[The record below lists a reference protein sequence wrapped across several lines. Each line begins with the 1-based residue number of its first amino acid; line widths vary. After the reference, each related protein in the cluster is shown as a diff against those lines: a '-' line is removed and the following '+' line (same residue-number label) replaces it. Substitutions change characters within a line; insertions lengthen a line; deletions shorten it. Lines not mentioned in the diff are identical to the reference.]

1 MLDISWEM
9 CYMNKIQ
16 MALWKLV
23 NPVTIIT
30 ANHEGKLS
38 GFIGTWVT
46 QASFAPP
53 LIMAAINPRHYTY
66 ELVKAS
72 GSFAVNVLKSD
83 QATLVDSFGKRSG
96 KTVDKF
102 ENIEYEFG
110 ITSSPILND
119 CVAYFDCQVV
129 WEKEAGDHHIVIGS
143 IVDANIK
150 AGGETLVESPSM
162 YKTHS

>member
-1 MLDISWEM
+1 MSN
-9 CYMNKIQ
+9 MNKIQ
-16 MALWKLV
+16 KALSKLV
-23 NPVTIIT
+23 HPVTIIT

-46 QASFAPP
+46 QVSFSPP
-53 LIMAAINPRHYTY
+53 LFMAAINSRHYTY

-83 QATLVDSFGKRSG
+83 QAILVDSFGKRSG

-102 ENIEYEFG
+102 ENIEYKLG
-110 ITSSPILND
+110 ITSSPILVD
-119 CVAYFDCQVV
+119 CVAYFDCQIV

-143 IVDANIK
+143 IVDADIK
-150 AGGETLVESPSM
+150 SGGEALVESPSM
-162 YKTHS
+162 YKNV

>member
-1 MLDISWEM
+1 MLDVSWEM
-9 CYMNKIQ
+9 CYMDKIQ

-30 ANHEGKLS
+30 ASHEGKLS

-72 GSFAVNVLKSD
+72 GSFAVNVLKSN

-102 ENIEYEFG
+102 ENIEYELG

-143 IVDANIK
+143 IVDADIK
-150 AGGETLVESPSM
+150 AGGETLVESLSM

>member
-1 MLDISWEM
+1 
-9 CYMNKIQ
+9 MNKIQ
-16 MALWKLV
+16 KALSKLV
-23 NPVTIIT
+23 HPVTIIT

-46 QASFAPP
+46 QVSFSPP
-53 LIMAAINPRHYTY
+53 LVMAAINSRHYTY

-83 QATLVDSFGKRSG
+83 QAILVDSFGKRSG

-102 ENIEYEFG
+102 ENIEYKLG
-110 ITSSPILND
+110 ITSSPILVD
-119 CVAYFDCQVV
+119 CVAYFDCQIV

-143 IVDANIK
+143 IVDADIK
-150 AGGETLVESPSM
+150 SGGEALVESPSM
-162 YKTHS
+162 YKNV

>member
-1 MLDISWEM
+1 
-9 CYMNKIQ
+9 MNKIQ
-16 MALWKLV
+16 KALWKLV
-23 NPVTIIT
+23 HPVTIIT

-46 QASFAPP
+46 QVSFSPP
-53 LIMAAINPRHYTY
+53 LVMAAINSRHYTY

-83 QATLVDSFGKRSG
+83 QAILVDSFGKKSG

-102 ENIEYEFG
+102 ENIEYKLG
-110 ITSSPILND
+110 ITSSPILVD
-119 CVAYFDCQVV
+119 CVAYFDCQIV

-143 IVDANIK
+143 IVDANIES
-150 AGGETLVESPSM
+150 GGETLLESPSM